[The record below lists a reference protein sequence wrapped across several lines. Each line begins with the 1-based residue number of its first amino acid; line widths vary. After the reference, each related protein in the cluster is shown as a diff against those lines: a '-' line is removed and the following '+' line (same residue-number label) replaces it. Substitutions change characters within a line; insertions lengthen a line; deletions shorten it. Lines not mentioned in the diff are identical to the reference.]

1 MRRHIFKVDNPSFM
15 GIQPPKGEPLLAAV
29 VVFGGWLN
37 PQSLRAVV
45 FYGSRWYT

>member
-1 MRRHIFKVDNPSFM
+1 MCRHIFKVDNPSFM

-45 FYGSRWYT
+45 FYGSR